1 MAEPQLGDP
10 VTLTYD
16 LRDPFTGALTD
27 ATVAATARNLDD
39 NATAP
44 VTVNRASL
52 GSYQGTFVPGT
63 AGVWEVTFTASGAL
77 TASDSVR
84 VFVAVDASAPA
95 WAPSLRKVGAF
106 VPTRTRRVG
115 TDNSYSGTFD
125 ATTEPTAE
133 QVATLIDSAC
143 AYVAG
148 RAGVPVVAASYPQ
161 LQVAAALWAAYW
173 VELAYPEVGGG
184 VSTAADLRTDAE
196 AAIGH
201 ARDFN
206 LANGGGGSIT
216 EEGAPSTLVTWAF
229 PAPPRYADRTL

>member
-1 MAEPQLGDP
+1 MADPQLGDA

-16 LRDPFTGALTD
+16 LRDPFSGALTD
-27 ATVAATARNLDD
+27 ATVTATARNLDD
-39 NATAP
+39 TTTAP
-44 VTVNRASL
+44 VTVNRASQ
-52 GSYQGTFVPGT
+52 GSYQGTFTPATV
-63 AGVWEVTFTASGAL
+63 GVWEVTFTASGGV
-77 TASDSVR
+77 TTSDSVR
-84 VFVAVDASAPA
+84 VFVAADASAPP
-95 WAPSLRKVGAF
+95 WAPTLRKVAAF

-133 QVATLIDSAC
+133 QVATLIGSAC

-148 RAGVPVVAASYPQ
+148 RAGVPVVAPSYPQ

-173 VELAYPEVGGG
+173 VELAYPDVGGG

-196 AAIGH
+196 AAIGY

-229 PAPPRYADRTL
+229 PPPPRYADRTF